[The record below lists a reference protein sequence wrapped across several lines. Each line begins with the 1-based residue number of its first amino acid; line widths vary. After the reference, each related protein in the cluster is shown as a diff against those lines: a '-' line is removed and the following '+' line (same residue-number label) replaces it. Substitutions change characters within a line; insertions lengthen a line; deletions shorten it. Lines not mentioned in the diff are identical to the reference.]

1 MVVIASLLLL
11 LKSTSDEKV
20 VHNEEC
26 DTQAKE
32 TKRVIPL
39 WVFRLLLL
47 CSFVSCYSLSNYVP
61 LLMLICISQHES
73 LTDRKRNAIFAVLA
87 SFFLLQSP
95 CTRTITYRMTVTDM
109 LGFFSDADSPLSTLF
124 LLFGKNTTTSGS
136 GLLFILSQFFFALAM
151 ACLPLVREETPAPTE
166 AIPVANEP
174 QSTPTDWLFLLLS
187 KYVLP
192 PRSHLDLSSTAS
204 IT

>member
-20 VHNEEC
+20 VYNEEC

-87 SFFLLQSP
+87 SFFLLQFPS
-95 CTRTITYRMTVTDM
+95 
-109 LGFFSDADSPLSTLF
+109 
-124 LLFGKNTTTSGS
+124 
-136 GLLFILSQFFFALAM
+136 
-151 ACLPLVREETPAPTE
+151 
-166 AIPVANEP
+166 
-174 QSTPTDWLFLLLS
+174 
-187 KYVLP
+187 
-192 PRSHLDLSSTAS
+192 RSCNQV
-204 IT
+204 

>member
-1 MVVIASLLLL
+1 
-11 LKSTSDEKV
+11 
-20 VHNEEC
+20 
-26 DTQAKE
+26 
-32 TKRVIPL
+32 
-39 WVFRLLLL
+39 
-47 CSFVSCYSLSNYVP
+47 
-61 LLMLICISQHES
+61 
-73 LTDRKRNAIFAVLA
+73 
-87 SFFLLQSP
+87 
-95 CTRTITYRMTVTDM
+95 MTVTDM

-136 GLLFILSQFFFALAM
+136 GFLFILSQFFFALAM

-174 QSTPTDWLFLLLS
+174 QSTRTDWLFLLLS

-192 PRSHLDLSSTAS
+192 PRSHIDLSSTVS